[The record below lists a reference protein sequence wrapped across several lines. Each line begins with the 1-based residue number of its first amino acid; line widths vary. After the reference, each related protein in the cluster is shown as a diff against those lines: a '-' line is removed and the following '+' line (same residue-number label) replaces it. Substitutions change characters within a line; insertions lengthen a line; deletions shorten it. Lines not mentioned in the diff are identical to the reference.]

1 MNDEKIMPNPQFPY
15 EETLKY
21 IKLAQSGDREAMN
34 ELVERNMA
42 LVRSIVK
49 KYLNRGTEY
58 DDLYQIGSMGLVK
71 AIKNFD
77 SSYGVRFSTYAVPM
91 IAGEIKRFLR
101 DDGMIKVSRTLKELA
116 AKVCAAQRELGTALG
131 RDPGVQEIAEYI
143 GETPEDIALALDASR
158 PHVSIY
164 EPVYGDEG
172 EALVMDRITA
182 EEDGT
187 DTALDRVL
195 LQQLMEILD
204 SREKKIVVMRYFRD
218 KTQSEIAAYLGISQ
232 VQVSRL
238 ENRIMEKLR
247 EQYEKEVIPALMKKF
262 EYKSV
267 MQVPKLDKI
276 VINIG
281 LGDIKDNP
289 KSLENAVN
297 DLTQIT
303 GQKPMITKA
312 KKSIAAFKLREG
324 ANIGCKVTLR
334 SGKMYDF
341 AYKLFNVALPRVRDF
356 RGVSEN
362 SFDGRGNYSMGIK
375 EQLIFPEIEYDK
387 VDKLRGM
394 DIIFVTTAETDEE
407 AKELLKLLGMPFKN

>member
-131 RDPGVQEIAEYI
+131 RDPGVQEIAE
-143 GETPEDIALALDASR
+143 
-158 PHVSIY
+158 
-164 EPVYGDEG
+164 PVYGDEG

-218 KTQSEIAAYLGISQ
+218 KTQSEIAEYLGISQ

-247 EQYEKEVIPALMKKF
+247 ERALEKA
-262 EYKSV
+262 
-267 MQVPKLDKI
+267 Q
-276 VINIG
+276 
-281 LGDIKDNP
+281 
-289 KSLENAVN
+289 
-297 DLTQIT
+297 
-303 GQKPMITKA
+303 
-312 KKSIAAFKLREG
+312 
-324 ANIGCKVTLR
+324 
-334 SGKMYDF
+334 
-341 AYKLFNVALPRVRDF
+341 
-356 RGVSEN
+356 
-362 SFDGRGNYSMGIK
+362 
-375 EQLIFPEIEYDK
+375 
-387 VDKLRGM
+387 
-394 DIIFVTTAETDEE
+394 
-407 AKELLKLLGMPFKN
+407 

>member
-247 EQYEKEVIPALMKKF
+247 ERALEKAQLKAGFPAFLYALLFAGLYEGLNIAGAYVYTVIG
-262 EYKSV
+262 ECS
-267 MQVPKLDKI
+267 I
-276 VINIG
+276 VAEPHIHG
-281 LGDIKDNP
+281 LFIR
-289 KSLENAVN
+289 NATYGQRIAVVN
-297 DLTQIT
+297 VI
-303 GQKPMITKA
+303 
-312 KKSIAAFKLREG
+312 
-324 ANIGCKVTLR
+324 
-334 SGKMYDF
+334 
-341 AYKLFNVALPRVRDF
+341 
-356 RGVSEN
+356 
-362 SFDGRGNYSMGIK
+362 
-375 EQLIFPEIEYDK
+375 
-387 VDKLRGM
+387 
-394 DIIFVTTAETDEE
+394 
-407 AKELLKLLGMPFKN
+407 

>member
-1 MNDEKIMPNPQFPY
+1 MVESGRERHEGHNEKSISAVREDDDEKIMPNLVPIRRNAEIHKAGSIRRQ
-15 EETLKY
+15 
-21 IKLAQSGDREAMN
+21 EAMN

-204 SREKKIVVMRYFRD
+204 SRKRR
-218 KTQSEIAAYLGISQ
+218 
-232 VQVSRL
+232 
-238 ENRIMEKLR
+238 
-247 EQYEKEVIPALMKKF
+247 
-262 EYKSV
+262 
-267 MQVPKLDKI
+267 
-276 VINIG
+276 
-281 LGDIKDNP
+281 
-289 KSLENAVN
+289 
-297 DLTQIT
+297 
-303 GQKPMITKA
+303 
-312 KKSIAAFKLREG
+312 
-324 ANIGCKVTLR
+324 
-334 SGKMYDF
+334 
-341 AYKLFNVALPRVRDF
+341 
-356 RGVSEN
+356 
-362 SFDGRGNYSMGIK
+362 
-375 EQLIFPEIEYDK
+375 
-387 VDKLRGM
+387 
-394 DIIFVTTAETDEE
+394 
-407 AKELLKLLGMPFKN
+407 

>member
-158 PHVSIY
+158 ADSIHIP
-164 EPVYGDEG
+164 ERVYGDEG

-247 EQYEKEVIPALMKKF
+247 ERALEKA
-262 EYKSV
+262 
-267 MQVPKLDKI
+267 Q
-276 VINIG
+276 
-281 LGDIKDNP
+281 
-289 KSLENAVN
+289 
-297 DLTQIT
+297 
-303 GQKPMITKA
+303 
-312 KKSIAAFKLREG
+312 
-324 ANIGCKVTLR
+324 
-334 SGKMYDF
+334 
-341 AYKLFNVALPRVRDF
+341 
-356 RGVSEN
+356 
-362 SFDGRGNYSMGIK
+362 
-375 EQLIFPEIEYDK
+375 
-387 VDKLRGM
+387 
-394 DIIFVTTAETDEE
+394 
-407 AKELLKLLGMPFKN
+407 

>member
-143 GETPEDIALALDASR
+143 GETPEDIALALDAIHIR
-158 PHVSIY
+158 AGIRRRGGGA
-164 EPVYGDEG
+164 GDG
-172 EALVMDRITA
+172 QDNRRGGRHGHGPGQGAFA
-182 EEDGT
+182 AADG
-187 DTALDRVL
+187 D
-195 LQQLMEILD
+195 
-204 SREKKIVVMRYFRD
+204 
-218 KTQSEIAAYLGISQ
+218 
-232 VQVSRL
+232 
-238 ENRIMEKLR
+238 
-247 EQYEKEVIPALMKKF
+247 
-262 EYKSV
+262 
-267 MQVPKLDKI
+267 
-276 VINIG
+276 
-281 LGDIKDNP
+281 
-289 KSLENAVN
+289 
-297 DLTQIT
+297 T
-303 GQKPMITKA
+303 GQP
-312 KKSIAAFKLREG
+312 
-324 ANIGCKVTLR
+324 
-334 SGKMYDF
+334 GKEDSSN
-341 AYKLFNVALPRVRDF
+341 AILPRQD
-356 RGVSEN
+356 
-362 SFDGRGNYSMGIK
+362 
-375 EQLIFPEIEYDK
+375 
-387 VDKLRGM
+387 
-394 DIIFVTTAETDEE
+394 AE
-407 AKELLKLLGMPFKN
+407 

>member
-1 MNDEKIMPNPQFPY
+1 MINKVEICGVDTSTLPLIPENQLKSYFERIY
-15 EETLKY
+15 AGDKRAREEFIRGNL
-21 IKLAQSGDREAMN
+21 R
-34 ELVERNMA
+34 LVLSVCQRFSMRGENM
-42 LVRSIVK
+42 
-49 KYLNRGTEY
+49 
-58 DDLYQIGSMGLVK
+58 DDLFQVGCVGLLK
-71 AIKNFD
+71 AVDNFD
-77 SSYGVRFSTYAVPM
+77 ISQNVRFSTYAVPM
-91 IAGEIKRFLR
+91 ISGEIKRFLR

-172 EALVMDRITA
+172 EALVMDKITA

-247 EQYEKEVIPALMKKF
+247 ERALEKA
-262 EYKSV
+262 
-267 MQVPKLDKI
+267 Q
-276 VINIG
+276 
-281 LGDIKDNP
+281 
-289 KSLENAVN
+289 
-297 DLTQIT
+297 
-303 GQKPMITKA
+303 
-312 KKSIAAFKLREG
+312 
-324 ANIGCKVTLR
+324 
-334 SGKMYDF
+334 
-341 AYKLFNVALPRVRDF
+341 
-356 RGVSEN
+356 
-362 SFDGRGNYSMGIK
+362 
-375 EQLIFPEIEYDK
+375 
-387 VDKLRGM
+387 
-394 DIIFVTTAETDEE
+394 
-407 AKELLKLLGMPFKN
+407 

>member
-1 MNDEKIMPNPQFPY
+1 MLDRKEAEELIAKAKEGDEQAK
-15 EETLKY
+15 T
-21 IKLAQSGDREAMN
+21 R
-34 ELVERNMA
+34 LVEENSPLIKSVIRRYKNKG
-42 LVRSIVK
+42 V
-49 KYLNRGTEY
+49 EY
-58 DDLYQIGSMGLVK
+58 DDLYQIGSMGLIK

-247 EQYEKEVIPALMKKF
+247 ERALEKA
-262 EYKSV
+262 
-267 MQVPKLDKI
+267 Q
-276 VINIG
+276 
-281 LGDIKDNP
+281 
-289 KSLENAVN
+289 
-297 DLTQIT
+297 
-303 GQKPMITKA
+303 
-312 KKSIAAFKLREG
+312 
-324 ANIGCKVTLR
+324 
-334 SGKMYDF
+334 
-341 AYKLFNVALPRVRDF
+341 
-356 RGVSEN
+356 
-362 SFDGRGNYSMGIK
+362 
-375 EQLIFPEIEYDK
+375 
-387 VDKLRGM
+387 
-394 DIIFVTTAETDEE
+394 
-407 AKELLKLLGMPFKN
+407 